1 MADRRAVPAS
11 SEEYSKAIARVA
23 VAQLAERERFS
34 AMQVRWSRLYF
45 GFTSSSCAE
54 LPLNPTLYHQDSAAE
69 VLADILI
76 QYITEVCHSS
86 QSYARHA
93 GRSEF
98 NILDVLLSL
107 DDIGQPLDELDHVND
122 KVVPPFPVE
131 HINAPLQPWSCRAC
145 GADHVNQD
153 PEVCRLCCRLHGH
166 DALGTYYL
174 APGCEFLK
182 SCRPRPGQAPRRD
195 SHLG

>member
-1 MADRRAVPAS
+1 M
-11 SEEYSKAIARVA
+11 
-23 VAQLAERERFS
+23 AQLAERERFS

-86 QSYARHA
+86 QAYARHA

-107 DDIGQPLDELDHVND
+107 DDIGQPLDELRTYIKSLVRQQSLHPHATTQPPTHHVHRNP
-122 KVVPPFPVE
+122 VPSQATMPAK
-131 HINAPLQPWSCRAC
+131 I
-145 GADHVNQD
+145 
-153 PEVCRLCCRLHGH
+153 RLC
-166 DALGTYYL
+166 
-174 APGCEFLK
+174 P
-182 SCRPRPGQAPRRD
+182 Q
-195 SHLG
+195 